1 MNPVA
6 YLDQLAA
13 LQAAAWPAAV
23 PRSATYPHGQQPLSE
38 YLRAWARL
46 QPDSVALDF
55 YGHSLSYAELDQQ
68 SDRCAALLTELG
80 VRPGDQV
87 AVFMPNCPQ
96 LHITFY
102 AILKCGAVY
111 APVSPLSKAL
121 ELSYQLKD
129 SGAQVLLC
137 FDQLLPVVRAVRDDC
152 GLRHV
157 LASSLS
163 ELRPAAPSIPVA
175 DLLLAP
181 KISGD
186 DFLDFYPALAACT
199 AGVPSHRPQLDD
211 LAALNY
217 TGGTTGLPKG

>member
-68 SDRCAALLTELG
+68 SDRCAALLAELG
-80 VRPGDQV
+80 VRPGDRV

-111 APVSPLSKAL
+111 VPLDVNAPVERQAFIV
-121 ELSYQLKD
+121 QD
-129 SGAQVLLC
+129 SGAHRVLTN
-137 FDQLLPVVRAVRDDC
+137 
-152 GLRHV
+152 
-157 LASSLS
+157 LADLN
-163 ELRPAAPSIPVA
+163 LDPAAPQTDETDDWPA
-175 DLLLAP
+175 DRAGLAT
-181 KISGD
+181 GGV
-186 DFLDFYPALAACT
+186 ALA
-199 AGVPSHRPQLDD
+199 
-211 LAALNY
+211 
-217 TGGTTGLPKG
+217 